1 MDFKKH
7 MLWWDVLKI
16 FFGTLVTSFAF
27 RYFTFPNNIVAGG
40 ITGISQIINL
50 LTGFP
55 IGVAT
60 IAFNVPLFIWAWRRL
75 GRRFVILT
83 GLCMVVSSVTID
95 LLEPIARP
103 LTTDPMLA
111 AVYGGVFKGAG
122 YGIVYTTGAT
132 SGGVDI
138 PARILRRQYPYI
150 NFSTFSLG
158 MNAVII
164 VAFAV
169 IFRRFDSCMYTLIC
183 MYISSKLISLILYGP
198 INSRLCYIIS
208 ERSDELEARIP
219 ELLETVQQ
227 GLYEKAKAN
236 LDSHTFPAFSLE
248 EAKALQEE
256 KGGCAR
262 STSTPFSWSATRAA
276 STARALKI
284 SSRRIK
290 QRVDKLRLRH
300 ASIKTRLR
308 WAASSQAAYRSL

>member
-95 LLEPIARP
+95 LLAPIARP

-150 NFSTFSLG
+150 DFSTFSLG

-208 ERSDELEARIP
+208 ERSDELRHAITERLGRGATMLQAHGAWSGREEQVILCVVKPPQIGRLRRMVREIDEHAFLVVSDARS
-219 ELLETVQQ
+219 VYGQ
-227 GLYEKAKAN
+227 GFEN
-236 LDSHTFPAFSLE
+236 I
-248 EAKALQEE
+248 LQE
-256 KGGCAR
+256 
-262 STSTPFSWSATRAA
+262 
-276 STARALKI
+276 
-284 SSRRIK
+284 
-290 QRVDKLRLRH
+290 D
-300 ASIKTRLR
+300 
-308 WAASSQAAYRSL
+308 

>member
-208 ERSDELEARIP
+208 ERSDELRQAITERLGRGATMLQAHGAWSGREEQVILCVVKPPQIGRLRRMVREIDEHAFLVVSDARS
-219 ELLETVQQ
+219 VYGQ
-227 GLYEKAKAN
+227 GFEN
-236 LDSHTFPAFSLE
+236 I
-248 EAKALQEE
+248 LQE
-256 KGGCAR
+256 
-262 STSTPFSWSATRAA
+262 
-276 STARALKI
+276 
-284 SSRRIK
+284 
-290 QRVDKLRLRH
+290 D
-300 ASIKTRLR
+300 
-308 WAASSQAAYRSL
+308 